1 MGQTAEKKFKKNKMN
16 KLIKLRKYIKIYK
29 LDGYLV
35 PKNDE
40 YFNEYVSQSNERLKF
55 ISNFS
60 GSAGFA
66 IILKNKNYLFVDGRY
81 TIQAKIQSGRNF
93 TINTMPQKLP
103 KDVLKTKKKLK
114 IGFDPKLHN
123 ARQINFLFNI
133 KNIILKP
140 INENLIDIIWSNRP
154 KDLIKPFFSLSKKD
168 SGQSAKEKIIKVKN
182 DLIKNK
188 ADYLLVTAP
197 ENVAWI
203 LNIRGCDSAFSP
215 IPNARLLI
223 SSSGDIDLF
232 SQIKKVTK
240 IKKIFSKKV
249 KFHDE
254 DKIEKKLRS
263 LWKNNIWL
271 DSLSCSFLY
280 KNLLIKKNKIIEKI
294 DPIYSLKSIKNHT
307 EIKNM
312 KKSHMIDGIALT
324 KFLFWLKKNFR
335 RKKITEISAQ
345 EKLENFRKMNKTYK
359 FPSFSTISGSGPN
372 SAIIH
377 YKASPKSN
385 RTLKKGDLY
394 LIDSGGQYS
403 FGTTDVT
410 RTISLDNESNFIKE
424 IYTRVLKGHIAVSN
438 HKYKKNSKG
447 SDVDKDARKYLKKI
461 KLDYPHGTGHG
472 VGYFLNV
479 HEGPQS
485 FSKNN
490 KVNLIP
496 GMIISNEPGYY
507 KEGHFG
513 IRIENLIYIKKN
525 KFEELTLAP
534 IDKNLIKKNMLNKKE
549 IDWLNKYHVKV
560 KKNLF
565 KFMNRDEKAN
575 LIDACSPV

>member
-1 MGQTAEKKFKKNKMN
+1 MN
-16 KLIKLRKYIKIYK
+16 KIKKLRKFFRSFMI
-29 LDGYLV
+29 DGYLV

-40 YFNEYVSQSNERLKF
+40 YFNEYVSQSNDRLKF

-66 IILKNKNYLFVDGRY
+66 IILKNKNYLFIDGRY
-81 TIQAKIQSGRNF
+81 TIQARIQSGKNF
-93 TINTMPQKLP
+93 KITTIPQRFP
-103 KDVLKTKKKLK
+103 KDVLKSKKTLT

-123 ARQINFLFNI
+123 EKQLNFLFNI

-140 INENLIDIIWSNRP
+140 INRNLIDIVWSKKP
-154 KDLIKPFFSLSKKD
+154 KDLLKPFFSLSKKD
-168 SGQSAKEKIIKVKN
+168 AGQSEQEKITKVKN
-182 DLIKNK
+182 VLLKNK

-203 LNIRGCDSAFSP
+203 LNIRGYDSAFSP

-223 SSSGDIDLF
+223 NSKGEIDLF
-232 SQIKKVTK
+232 SQLEKVIK
-240 IKKIFSKKV
+240 IKKIFSKKI

-254 DKIEKKLRS
+254 NKIEKKLKN

-271 DSLSCSFLY
+271 DALSCSIHY
-280 KNLLIKKNKIIEKI
+280 KNLLKKRNRIIEKI
-294 DPIYSLKSIKNHT
+294 DPIYFFKSIKNPT

-312 KKSHMIDGIALT
+312 KKSHMLDGVALT

-335 RKKITEISAQ
+335 KRKITEISAQ
-345 EKLENFRKMNKTYK
+345 KKLEGFRKMNKNYK
-359 FPSFSTISGSGPN
+359 FPSFSTISGAGPN

-377 YKASPKSN
+377 YKASVKSN

-394 LIDSGGQYS
+394 LVDSGGQYS

-410 RTISLDNESNFIKE
+410 RTISLDNNSKFIRE
-424 IYTRVLKGHIAVSN
+424 IYTRVLKGHIAVSD
-438 HKYKKNSKG
+438 YKIRKNSKG
-447 SDVDKDARKYLKKI
+447 ADIDRNARKSLRKI
-461 KLDYPHGTGHG
+461 RLDYPHGTGHG

-485 FSKNN
+485 FSKKN
-490 KVNLIP
+490 KINLKP

-507 KEGHFG
+507 KEGYFG

-525 KFEELTLAP
+525 RFKELTMAP
-534 IDKNLIKKNMLNKKE
+534 IEKDLIKKKMLNKKE
-549 IDWLNKYHVKV
+549 IGWLNKYHTEV

-565 KFMNRDEKAN
+565 RFMNLEEKAN
-575 LIDACSPV
+575 LINACSPI

>member
-1 MGQTAEKKFKKNKMN
+1 MN
-16 KLIKLRKYIKIYK
+16 KLIELRKFIKNYK

-40 YFNEYVSQSNERLKF
+40 YFNEYVSESSDRLKF

-66 IILKNKNYLFVDGRY
+66 VILKNKNYLFVDGRY
-81 TIQAKIQSGRNF
+81 TIQARIQSGKNF
-93 TINTMPQKLP
+93 KIITIPQKLP
-103 KDVLKTKKKLK
+103 KDVLKNKKKLK

-123 ARQINFLFNI
+123 SKQVSFLFNI
-133 KNIILKP
+133 KNIVLEP

-154 KDLIKPFFSLSKKD
+154 KDLVKPFFSISKKN
-168 SGQSAKEKIIKVKN
+168 SGQGSKEKIIKVKN
-182 DLIKNK
+182 DLIRNK
-188 ADYLLVTAP
+188 VDYLLVTAP

-203 LNIRGCDSAFSP
+203 LNIRGYDSAFSP

-223 SSSGDIDLF
+223 SNKGDIDLF
-232 SQIKKVTK
+232 AQLKKVKK
-240 IKKIFSKKV
+240 IQKIFSKKIG
-249 KFHDE
+249 FQDE
-254 DKIEKKLRS
+254 NKIEKKLKN
-263 LWKNNIWL
+263 LWKKNIWL
-271 DSLSCSFLY
+271 DSLSCPIYY
-280 KNLLIKKNKIIEKI
+280 KNLLIKNNKIIEKI
-294 DPIYSLKSIKNHT
+294 DPIYLHKSIKNRI

-312 KKSHMIDGIALT
+312 KKSHMIDGVALT
-324 KFLFWLKKNFR
+324 KFLFWLKKNFKK
-335 RKKITEISAQ
+335 KKITEISAQ
-345 EKLENFRKMNKTYK
+345 KKLEDFRKMDKAYK

-377 YKASPKSN
+377 YKASLKSN

-394 LIDSGGQYS
+394 LVDSGGQYS

-410 RTISLDNESNFIKE
+410 RTVSLDNNSNFIKE

-438 HKYKKNSKG
+438 FKYKKNSKG
-447 SDVDKDARKYLKKI
+447 SDVDKDARRYLKMI

-472 VGYFLNV
+472 VGHFLNV

-490 KVNLIP
+490 KVSLKP

-534 IDKNLIKKNMLNKKE
+534 IDKNLIIKNMLNKKE
-549 IDWLNKYHVKV
+549 IDWLNKYHAKV
-560 KKNLF
+560 KKSLF
-565 KFMNRDEKAN
+565 RFMNRQEKMN
-575 LIDACSPV
+575 LTDACSPV

>member
-1 MGQTAEKKFKKNKMN
+1 MK
-16 KLIKLRKYIKIYK
+16 KLIKLRKFLKIYE

-40 YFNEYVSQSNERLKF
+40 YFNEYVNQSSDRLKF

-81 TIQAKIQSGRNF
+81 TIQARIQSGKNF
-93 TINTMPQKLP
+93 TIITIPQKFP

-114 IGFDPKLHN
+114 IGFDPKLHSEK
-123 ARQINFLFNI
+123 QINFLFNI
-133 KNIILKP
+133 KNIIIKP
-140 INENLIDIIWSNRP
+140 INGNLIDIVWSKKP

-168 SGQSAKEKIIKVKN
+168 AGQSSQGKIVKVKN
-182 DLIKNK
+182 VLLKNK

-203 LNIRGCDSAFSP
+203 LNIRGYDSAFSP

-223 SSSGDIDLF
+223 NSKGDIDLF
-232 SQIKKVTK
+232 SQLKKVTK
-240 IKKIFSKKV
+240 IKKIFSKKIE
-249 KFHDE
+249 FHDE
-254 DKIEKKLRS
+254 DKIEKKLRN

-271 DSLSCSFLY
+271 DSLSCSIHY
-280 KNLLIKKNKIIEKI
+280 KNLLRKRNRIIEKI
-294 DPIYSLKSIKNHT
+294 DPIYFYKSIKNPT

-312 KKSHMIDGIALT
+312 KKSHMIDGVALT

-335 RKKITEISAQ
+335 KKKITEISAQ
-345 EKLENFRKMNKTYK
+345 KKLEGFRKMNKTYK
-359 FPSFSTISGSGPN
+359 FPSFSTISGTGPN

-377 YKASPKSN
+377 YKASVKSN
-385 RTLKKGDLY
+385 RTLKRGDLY
-394 LIDSGGQYS
+394 LVDSGGQYS

-410 RTISLDNESNFIKE
+410 RTISLDNNSNFIRE
-424 IYTRVLKGHIAVSN
+424 VYTRVLKGHIAVSD
-438 HKYKKNSKG
+438 YKIRKNSKG
-447 SDVDKDARKYLKKI
+447 SDIDRNARKPLKKVR
-461 KLDYPHGTGHG
+461 LDYPHGTGHG

-490 KVNLIP
+490 KVNLKP

-525 KFEELTLAP
+525 KFEELTMAP
-534 IDKNLIKKNMLNKKE
+534 IEKSLIKKKMLNKKE
-549 IDWLNKYHVKV
+549 IGWLNKYHAKV

-565 KFMNRDEKAN
+565 RFMKLEEKAN

>member
-1 MGQTAEKKFKKNKMN
+1 MN
-16 KLIKLRKYIKIYK
+16 NIKKLRKFFRSFMI
-29 LDGYLV
+29 DGYLV

-40 YFNEYVSQSNERLKF
+40 YFNEYVSQSSDRLKF

-81 TIQAKIQSGRNF
+81 TIQARIQSGKNF
-93 TINTMPQKLP
+93 KIITIPQKFP
-103 KDVLKTKKKLK
+103 KDVLKTEKKLK
-114 IGFDPKLHN
+114 IGFDPKLHSEK
-123 ARQINFLFNI
+123 QLNFLFNI

-140 INENLIDIIWSNRP
+140 INRNLIDIIWSKKP
-154 KDLIKPFFSLSKKD
+154 KDLVKPFFSLSKKD
-168 SGQSAKEKIIKVKN
+168 AGQSSQEKIVKVKN
-182 DLIKNK
+182 VLLKNK

-203 LNIRGCDSAFSP
+203 LNIRGYDSAFSP

-223 SSSGDIDLF
+223 NSKGDIDLF
-232 SQIKKVTK
+232 SQSEKVTK
-240 IKKIFSKKV
+240 IKKNFSKKIE
-249 KFHDE
+249 FHNE
-254 DKIEKKLRS
+254 NKIEKKLRN

-271 DSLSCSFLY
+271 DSLSCSIHY
-280 KNLLIKKNKIIEKI
+280 KNLLRKRNRIIEKI
-294 DPIYSLKSIKNHT
+294 DPIYFFKSIKNST

-312 KKSHMIDGIALT
+312 KKSHMIDGVALT

-335 RKKITEISAQ
+335 KKKITEISAQ
-345 EKLENFRKMNKTYK
+345 KKLEGFRKMNKTYK
-359 FPSFSTISGSGPN
+359 FPSFSTISGTGPN

-377 YKASPKSN
+377 YKASIKSN

-394 LIDSGGQYS
+394 LVDSGGQYS

-410 RTISLDNESNFIKE
+410 RTISLDNNSKFIRE
-424 IYTRVLKGHIAVSN
+424 IYTRVLKGHIAVSD
-438 HKYKKNSKG
+438 YKIRKNSKG
-447 SDVDKDARKYLKKI
+447 SDIDRNARKSLKKI
-461 KLDYPHGTGHG
+461 GLDYPHGTGHG

-485 FSKNN
+485 FSKKN
-490 KVNLIP
+490 KVNLKP

-507 KEGHFG
+507 KEGYFG

-525 KFEELTLAP
+525 KFEELTMAP
-534 IDKNLIKKNMLNKKE
+534 IEKDLIKKKMLNKKE
-549 IDWLNKYHVKV
+549 IGWLNKYHTKV

-565 KFMNRDEKAN
+565 RFMNLEEKAN
-575 LIDACSPV
+575 LIDACSPI